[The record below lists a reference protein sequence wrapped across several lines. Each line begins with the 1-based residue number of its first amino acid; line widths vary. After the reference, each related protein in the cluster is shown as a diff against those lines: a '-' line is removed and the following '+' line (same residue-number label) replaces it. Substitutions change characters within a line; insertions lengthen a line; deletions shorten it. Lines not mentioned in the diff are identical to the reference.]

1 MITHGWQNRIQD
13 ALCKDDV
20 VAVCREYLAGHTPL
34 EIEEL
39 PPACRPAELDVP
51 EDVNRY
57 AINLI
62 RHLGIGERAT
72 ERALNRMSVFFTKAA
87 LRLAQVPVA
96 IERRR
101 RPG

>member
-1 MITHGWQNRIQD
+1 MITQGWQHRIQD

-20 VAVCREYLAGHTPL
+20 VAVCREYLADQTPL

-39 PPACRPAELDVP
+39 PPTCRPAELDVP

-57 AINLI
+57 AMNLI
-62 RHLGIGERAT
+62 RHLGVGERAT
-72 ERALNRMSVFFTKAA
+72 EPSLNRMSVFFTKAA

>member
-1 MITHGWQNRIQD
+1 MITQGWQHRIQD

-34 EIEEL
+34 EMEEL
-39 PPACRPAELDVP
+39 PPTCRPAELAVP

-57 AINLI
+57 AITLI

-72 ERALNRMSVFFTKAA
+72 ERALHRMSVFFTTAA
-87 LRLAQVPVA
+87 LRIAQVPVV
-96 IERRR
+96 IERQRR
-101 RPG
+101 QG